1 MKMSILL
8 QQEKISTT
16 EEIDRYYQEREEKIE
31 YAKLSLW
38 RKILK
43 WLCWA
48 FHHPHPRPPDS
59 LGRGCF
65 LFKYL
70 FQPTEMS
77 VFKGVSVF
85 KTVAENAVESWVTEH
100 NDTS

>member
-1 MKMSILL
+1 MSILL

-43 WLCWA
+43 WLC
-48 FHHPHPRPPDS
+48 
-59 LGRGCF
+59 
-65 LFKYL
+65 
-70 FQPTEMS
+70 
-77 VFKGVSVF
+77 
-85 KTVAENAVESWVTEH
+85 
-100 NDTS
+100 